1 MKRVLIVEDDRE
13 MSALL
18 AELLRRNSFS
28 VDTAGN
34 SEEAWAHDIRRYE
47 IFILDIR
54 LSGENGIDFC
64 KELRRWTKAPILF
77 LTASDDEDT
86 VVRGLQAGGDDY
98 VVKPF
103 RTRELLARLEALIR
117 RNEISNNN
125 KIIKSGDIEL
135 DSIQK
140 SVRYRGEELHFSVM
154 EYQLLEIL
162 ISNRGRRVS
171 REILLDSVWDGHGD
185 LPEDNSLSVYIARI
199 RKKLKEIDLEG
210 AIETCYGRGYCWIEP
225 QNR

>member
-1 MKRVLIVEDDRE
+1 MQFVPPNFCDLLVL
-13 MSALL
+13 SAPLQPRCNL
-18 AELLRRNSFS
+18 GAWGHGGLLRN
-28 VDTAGN
+28 
-34 SEEAWAHDIRRYE
+34 
-47 IFILDIR
+47 
-54 LSGENGIDFC
+54 
-64 KELRRWTKAPILF
+64 
-77 LTASDDEDT
+77 
-86 VVRGLQAGGDDY
+86 
-98 VVKPF
+98 
-103 RTRELLARLEALIR
+103 
-117 RNEISNNN
+117 
-125 KIIKSGDIEL
+125 
-135 DSIQK
+135 
-140 SVRYRGEELHFSVM
+140 GEELRFSVM